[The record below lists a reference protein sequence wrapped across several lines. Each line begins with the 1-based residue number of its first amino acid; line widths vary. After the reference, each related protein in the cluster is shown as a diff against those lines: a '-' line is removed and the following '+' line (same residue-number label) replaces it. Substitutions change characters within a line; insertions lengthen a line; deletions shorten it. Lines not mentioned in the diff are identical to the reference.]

1 MKKKIIRITTVPI
14 SLAVLL
20 KGQLKYMSEHYE
32 VIGVSSK
39 DKFLKVVEN
48 QEGIKTHGINM
59 TRSISP
65 LKDLKA
71 AFILYKYLKKE
82 KPSIVHTHTP
92 KAGTL
97 GMLAALFAGVP
108 HRLHTIAGLPLL
120 EATGAKRKL
129 LNFVEKITYSCATL
143 ILPNSFAMRDIIL
156 KEKFCSTKKLKVIAN
171 GSSNGID
178 VDHYKVDNVSTKE
191 KNDLI
196 KKFSIKAQDTVFI
209 FIGRIVKDKGINELI
224 TAFNEI
230 SKTNDNVKL
239 IIVGPSEKELDPI
252 DPNTEELI
260 ANHKNIYTTGLVE
273 DIRPYVAISDVLTF
287 PSYREGFPNVVL
299 QANCMGIPCIVSDIN
314 GCNEIITHGHNGL
327 IIPPK
332 NSKALKTAML
342 DIINSPNL
350 VNTLAQNSR
359 QNIVNK
365 YRREFIWEELLTL
378 YNNLNDEKT
387 I

>member
-260 ANHKNIYTTGLVE
+260 ANHNNIYTTGLVE

>member
-260 ANHKNIYTTGLVE
+260 ANHNNIYTTGLVE

-378 YNNLNDEKT
+378 YNNLTDEKT